1 MDRFV
6 RKLKNTFEKMFNF
19 FTQVDLIV
27 AISFMLDCNFSGIGT
42 IFYDIYSHH
51 LAPIIFESFF
61 KGYYYPK
68 YRATWYFYDT
78 IFYFSCLVNSGIEVH
93 KFGFYHFWWRTERW
107 AIGRDAPSVKNLGG
121 PVVMRRAAAAQRR
134 LLICQNLGEQL
145 PPCPPP
151 FRHSCTICF

>member
-6 RKLKNTFEKMFNF
+6 RKLKKTFEKMLNF
-19 FTQVDLIV
+19 FAHVDLIV

-61 KGYYYPK
+61 KGYYCPK

-107 AIGRDAPSVKNLGG
+107 AIGGVFIWKYYQYWLLL
-121 PVVMRRAAAAQRR
+121 AQCYK
-134 LLICQNLGEQL
+134 II
-145 PPCPPP
+145 
-151 FRHSCTICF
+151 HSTKVDFTLV